1 MRTVWKHVR
10 DAWLILG
17 VTLLLLGLVEA
28 AFSLGFAVND
38 RLSPPVP
45 AAATSLAG
53 ADTYPDQ
60 RWVEQYDDEFERS
73 SAARWEPYVY
83 WRRRP
88 FQGAH
93 INVDESGIRRTSSQ
107 PVDTGGSPD
116 PLKIYMF
123 GGSAMWGTG
132 ARDEYTI
139 PSILTRELA
148 QRGLAVEITNFGESG
163 YVSTQE
169 VIALLRQLQAGQ
181 RPDLVVFYD
190 GVNDMFSAYQQQVAG
205 IPQNEFNRVEEF
217 NLSQPEKLR
226 PRAIMTLRD
235 AARGMA
241 SARFAKWL
249 LMETGLLH
257 RPAFAVRPMPGSG
270 IAPGKSSLATSVIDT
285 YTSNI
290 DIVRALGDDYRF
302 QHLFYW
308 QPTVFEKTR
317 LSDYEAAEQA
327 KLAPVET
334 FAREVRDALN
344 RSGLAA
350 MPEYS
355 FADLGPIFA
364 DVREPVFVDWC
375 HLGESGNE
383 TIARRMAADV
393 VAVMAREERP
403 TATGGH

>member
-1 MRTVWKHVR
+1 MSTIWRHIR

-17 VTLLLLGLVEA
+17 ATLLMLCVVEI
-28 AFSLGFAVND
+28 AFSLAFAVKD
-38 RLSPPVP
+38 RLSPPGPSSAASP
-45 AAATSLAG
+45 AQ
-53 ADTYPDQ
+53 ADAYPDSS
-60 RWVEQYDDEFERS
+60 WVAQYYDEFERA
-73 SAARWEPYVY
+73 SAARWEPYLY

-93 INVDESGIRRTSSQ
+93 INVDESGIRRTIS
-107 PVDTGGSPD
+107 PPDTLPGASD
-116 PLKIYMF
+116 PLRIHMF

-132 ARDEYTI
+132 ARDAFTI
-139 PSILTRELA
+139 PSILARELA
-148 QRGLAVEITNFGESG
+148 RRGLAVEITNFGESG

-169 VIALLRQLQAGQ
+169 VIALMRQLQAGE
-181 RPDLVVFYD
+181 RPDLVIFYD
-190 GVNDMFSAYQQQVAG
+190 GVNDMYSAYQQQVAG

-235 AARGMA
+235 TARSLA
-241 SARFAKWL
+241 STRFAKWL
-249 LMETGLLH
+249 LLETGILH
-257 RPAFAVRPMPGSG
+257 RPSFAVRPMPGAG
-270 IAPGKSSLATSVIDT
+270 IAPSRSALATSVVDT
-285 YTSNI
+285 YRSNI
-290 DIVRALGDDYRF
+290 DLVRALGEQYRF

-317 LSDYEAAEQA
+317 LTGYESAEQA
-327 KLAPVET
+327 KLAPVEN
-334 FAREVRDALN
+334 FAREVRDALS
-344 RSGLAA
+344 RSGLAT

-393 VAVMAREERP
+393 VAVMARGER
-403 TATGGH
+403 TAGSGGH